1 MNSPN
6 ARGRV
11 RKLLLLGL
19 LLGGACQSRTV
30 EEPAPVP
37 APVAVASGARS
48 ALESFLASVRAG
60 DLQTMSEVWGD
71 KNGPVRDSKVFSR
84 EEMEQREVYLI
95 RCLKHDKA
103 RILGDAAAP
112 NGERAFQVELTRGT
126 TVRVTDFFLTKAPE
140 RWYVRSANM
149 EPVRDLCSTK

>member
-1 MNSPN
+1 M
-6 ARGRV
+6 

-19 LLGGACQSRTV
+19 LLAGACQTRTV
-30 EEPAPVP
+30 EPPAP
-37 APVAVASGARS
+37 ATTPVAAASGPRP
-48 ALESFLASVRAG
+48 ALDSFLAAIRAG
-60 DLQTMSEVWGD
+60 DLQAMSEVWGD

-84 EEMEQREVYLI
+84 DEMEQRELILI
-95 RCLKHDKA
+95 RCFKHDKA
-103 RILGDAAAP
+103 RILGDAAAA

-126 TVRVTDFFLTKAPE
+126 VTRVTDFFLTKAPD

>member
-1 MNSPN
+1 
-6 ARGRV
+6 V

-19 LLGGACQSRTV
+19 LLAGACQSRTV
-30 EEPAPVP
+30 EQPAPASAP
-37 APVAVASGARS
+37 AAVASGPRP
-48 ALESFLASVRAG
+48 ALDAFLAGIRAG
-60 DLQTMSEVWGD
+60 DLQAISEVWGD

-84 EEMEQREVYLI
+84 EEMEQRELILI
-95 RCLKHDKA
+95 RCFKHDKA
-103 RILGDAAAP
+103 RILGDAAAA